1 MRGIA
6 QRGRGSFI
14 RGRGSGASSSR
25 GLYGRVYGVSGCTGC
40 LAGSSAGRL
49 VGHPDGRLAGSS
61 VGGST
66 GCLCLYSGCLGF
78 LGMLFRAVGSAAR
91 GLDTGLVVDSK
102 CGSLSVIQ
110 RLFHILLRFDNVGRA
125 ASICGSYDGSLG
137 VFNGSLGISPGAPGI
152 HDRCG
157 TFGCVGGFFS

>member
-1 MRGIA
+1 
-6 QRGRGSFI
+6 
-14 RGRGSGASSSR
+14 
-25 GLYGRVYGVSGCTGC
+25 
-40 LAGSSAGRL
+40 
-49 VGHPDGRLAGSS
+49 
-61 VGGST
+61 
-66 GCLCLYSGCLGF
+66 
-78 LGMLFRAVGSAAR
+78 
-91 GLDTGLVVDSK
+91 
-102 CGSLSVIQ
+102 VIQ